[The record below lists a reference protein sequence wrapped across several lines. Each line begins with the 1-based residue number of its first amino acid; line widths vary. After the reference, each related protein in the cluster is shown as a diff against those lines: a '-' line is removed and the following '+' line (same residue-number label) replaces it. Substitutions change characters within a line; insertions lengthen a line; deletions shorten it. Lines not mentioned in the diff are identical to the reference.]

1 MKNTPANIA
10 SDGIASDHQCQRKGT
25 IFHYYMVY
33 LFLSGVLMTS
43 AGLCLH
49 AILKADQVDS
59 RVAIYLKTLTR
70 FDHVLRTDVIN
81 HNGFVVQPT
90 TLILRTDASDAI
102 HWSIDKNVVQ
112 KESVVKDQPTSSD
125 RFVFPNGTQLAFR
138 EDGPLVVCSIQE
150 AATMPAGYQE
160 SPSQAKV
167 VEIMIAKPSPPQPK
181 AEAKEA
187 AAAEEPKDE
196 AKPEAAASPD
206 SDTSDPP
213 AETTDAGG
221 AA

>member
-1 MKNTPANIA
+1 MKTTPGNIA
-10 SDGIASDHQCQRKGT
+10 SAGIASDHQRRRKGT

-81 HNGFVVQPT
+81 HKGFVVQPT
-90 TLILRTDASDAI
+90 TLILRADDSDAVR
-102 HWSIDKNVVQ
+102 WSIDRNVVL
-112 KESVVKDQPTSSD
+112 KESVDKDQPTSSD

-150 AATMPAGYQE
+150 AATMPAGYEE
-160 SPSQAKV
+160 SQSQAKV
-167 VEIMIAKPSPPQPK
+167 LEIMIAKPSLTQPK
-181 AEAKEA
+181 PQATEA
-187 AAAEEPKDE
+187 ADVVEPGDE

-206 SDTSDPP
+206 SDTIDPP

-221 AA
+221 AV